1 MASIQFAAQF
11 LEPEGGFGSPE
22 QKNQALQELYGII
35 KEATSLTAQ
44 DGYLQEVSRHL
55 RVDEAAVRTDYRG
68 FTRQIKN
75 PIPSRNQSEN
85 PTSQILTNANLDIL
99 SLILLHPSHSETIA
113 NRLEPEWVD
122 RRTPHASFLLKLIME
137 IREGVWSPEDEIPDE
152 LLENDQERKLY
163 YQITNTR
170 TALQNFDDPQE
181 KIEECLQAFQKQYL
195 QKQKAQIEQDIA
207 IAQSPPENWDELKSL
222 QSQKNKIRK
231 LLQQLNHPLRTQA
244 NKAI

>member
-1 MASIQFAAQF
+1 
-11 LEPEGGFGSPE
+11 
-22 QKNQALQELYGII
+22 
-35 KEATSLTAQ
+35 
-44 DGYLQEVSRHL
+44 
-55 RVDEAAVRTDYRG
+55 
-68 FTRQIKN
+68 
-75 PIPSRNQSEN
+75 
-85 PTSQILTNANLDIL
+85 
-99 SLILLHPSHSETIA
+99 
-113 NRLEPEWVD
+113 
-122 RRTPHASFLLKLIME
+122 ME